1 MLEAQ
6 QRCIEL
12 DPEAPYVS
20 VNADWGSVQ
29 MRRLMG
35 ELIERERGG
44 AASAAQ

>member
-12 DPEAPYVS
+12 DPDAPYVS

-29 MRRLMG
+29 MRRLMN
-35 ELIERERGG
+35 ELVQRER
-44 AASAAQ
+44 AAAK